1 MVDRFTSA
9 PLELPELGA
18 EEAAGF
24 RADLIFYGVDHSG
37 SSFQARVYLDAPR
50 ADASSG
56 RDDPRYAGAFHV
68 FGHGGCFGDEGHC
81 DVPSEPGDPF
91 DLELPHPLTPQ
102 TKVVDITEALRAH
115 VDVTK
120 PDQSVRVTVVAETV
134 RDRPND
140 VLAFETVRLAFYV
153 P

>member
-1 MVDRFTSA
+1 MVDRFTSEA
-9 PLELPELGA
+9 LELPELGQ
-18 EEAAGF
+18 EDVTDF

-37 SSFQARVYLDAPR
+37 SSFQARVYLDAPD

-68 FGHGGCFGDEGHC
+68 FGHGGCFGDTGHC
-81 DVPSEPGDPF
+81 DVPDGPVDPF
-91 DLELPHPLTPQ
+91 DHDLPHPLTPQ
-102 TKVVDITEALRAH
+102 TKVVEITDALRRH
-115 VDVTK
+115 VDLTK
-120 PDQSVRVTVVAETV
+120 ADQKVKLTVVAETV

-140 VLAFETVRLAFYV
+140 VLAFDTVRLAFYV